1 MMRLA
6 YAPLSPFVRKVTVLA
21 MECGLEDRIERV
33 TTDPWSETDPLPK
46 VNPLGKVPALQL
58 EDGTVLTGSSLICH
72 YLDSLKPKL
81 VPQDS
86 AALWRDRALEALADG
101 IMEAAVSTVIERLRR
116 PEPYRW
122 KGWEERQVQKIG
134 RTLDRLETEAAD
146 WRLDAPPTLGRLS
159 VAIALGYLDFRLS
172 DLDWRKGRTVLA
184 AWQAGTK
191 DRPSLVATVPKVAA

>member
-21 MECGLEDRIERV
+21 IECGLEDRIERV
-33 TTDPWSETDPLPK
+33 TTDPWNAQDPLPK

-81 VPQDS
+81 VPKES

-101 IMEAAVSTVIERLRR
+101 IMEAGVSTVVERLRR

-134 RTLDRLETEAAD
+134 RTLDSLEGEAAAG
-146 WRLDAPPTLGRLS
+146 RLGGAPTLGRLS
-159 VAIALGYLDFRLS
+159 VAIALGYLDFRLG
-172 DLDWRKGRTVLA
+172 DLDWRKGRPGLA
-184 AWQAGTK
+184 AWHAGIK
-191 DRPSLVATVPKVAA
+191 DRPSLAATVPKVAA